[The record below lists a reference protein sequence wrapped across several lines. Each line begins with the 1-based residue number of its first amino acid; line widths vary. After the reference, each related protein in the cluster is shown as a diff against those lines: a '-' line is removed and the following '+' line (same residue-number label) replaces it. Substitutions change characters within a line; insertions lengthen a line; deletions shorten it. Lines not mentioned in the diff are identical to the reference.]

1 MLKGVKVWTSRT
13 KKYGEA
19 GDRFEA
25 FGEVYEI
32 VVVVKKPLAFVA
44 KNWSEEGCSSRD
56 DFVEVWQEIHP
67 RKGFVPDW
75 EVWVHIF
82 KKLGSGARFSI
93 VRDIKNRP
101 YIMSGENLILSAIN
115 RGDEQLGM
123 ISVSN
128 KRSIINE
135 YLNLEELKNL
145 RDVADGIIQRIEDSA
160 DYGSKTQ

>member
-1 MLKGVKVWTSRT
+1 MKVVIPFWNRFREPMQTGVKVWTSRT

-32 VVVVKKPLAFVA
+32 VVVVKKPLDFVA

-56 DFVEVWQEIHP
+56 DFIEVWREIHP

-82 KKLGSGARFSI
+82 KKLGSVQELQQISQN
-93 VRDIKNRP
+93 DIGK
-101 YIMSGENLILSAIN
+101 LS
-115 RGDEQLGM
+115 DFL
-123 ISVSN
+123 
-128 KRSIINE
+128 
-135 YLNLEELKNL
+135 
-145 RDVADGIIQRIEDSA
+145 
-160 DYGSKTQ
+160 